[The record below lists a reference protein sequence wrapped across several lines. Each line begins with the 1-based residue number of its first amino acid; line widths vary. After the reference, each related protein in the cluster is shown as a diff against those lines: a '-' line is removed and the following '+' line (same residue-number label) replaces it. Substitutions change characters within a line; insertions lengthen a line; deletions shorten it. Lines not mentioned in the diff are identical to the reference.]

1 MNSEIYMMVISYRLH
16 DKWWSSDPIVRSRLA
31 QRLEDLVT
39 NRDTRLI
46 MVRPYKSLRWDSD
59 FVFWIASKEPES
71 LGDFKLDA
79 NSALLGFGEPSFSML
94 SLYEESPYLKQGME
108 LADTLRSTPQRFFIA
123 YPMSKEPEW
132 YLIDFEERKRIL
144 AEHIAIARTHPE
156 SKGIR
161 SYTTYSY
168 GLGDYEFVVLYETD
182 SLASWSHVTA
192 KLREA
197 KARKWIINEAPIL
210 VGVFLTDFSFLQLK
224 TPPQKSADSII

>member
-1 MNSEIYMMVISYRLH
+1 MMVISYKLR
-16 DKWWSSDPIVRSRLA
+16 DKWWSSDPIMRSRLA
-31 QRLEDLVT
+31 QRLGDLVT
-39 NRDTRLI
+39 NRGASLI
-46 MVRPYKSLRWDSD
+46 MARPYKSLRWDSD
-59 FVFWIASKEPES
+59 FVFWLASKEPES
-71 LGDFKLDA
+71 LGDFKLGV
-79 NSALLGFGEPSFSML
+79 NSVLLGFAEPQFSML

-108 LADTLRSTPQRFFIA
+108 LADTLRGAPQRFFIA

-168 GLGDYEFVVLYETD
+168 GLGDHEFVVLYETD

-197 KARKWIINEAPIL
+197 RARKWIVNEAPIL
-210 VGVFLTDFSFLQLK
+210 VGVLLADFSFLELK
-224 TPPQKSADSII
+224 TQPQRPADSIV